1 MKVIYKFVFGV
12 LAGIVL
18 GMGAVGVA
26 LAQQTGLPVYVV
38 NEIDVIDDA
47 LFKTYSS
54 SQQTLIEKH
63 GGKYIIRGG
72 KITAIDG
79 TPPKRFTVYV
89 FDNVD
94 KLQAWQNDPA
104 QKAVWATREKAGK
117 FRTFTAE
124 GLAK

>member
-1 MKVIYKFVFGV
+1 MKVNYKSVLGV
-12 LAGIVL
+12 LAGIAL
-18 GMGAVGVA
+18 CMGVAGSA
-26 LAQQTGLPVYVV
+26 LAQKSVLPVYVV

-72 KITAIDG
+72 KVSAIDG
-79 TPPKRFTVYV
+79 TPPKRFTIYV
-89 FDNVD
+89 FDNAD

-104 QKAVWATREKAGK
+104 QKAIWATRGKAGK

>member
-1 MKVIYKFVFGV
+1 M
-12 LAGIVL
+12 
-18 GMGAVGVA
+18 
-26 LAQQTGLPVYVV
+26 

-72 KITAIDG
+72 KVSAIDRS
-79 TPPKRFTVYV
+79 PPKRFTIYV
-89 FDNVD
+89 FDNAD

-104 QKAVWATREKAGK
+104 QKTIWATRGKAGK
-117 FRTFTAE
+117 FRTFIAE